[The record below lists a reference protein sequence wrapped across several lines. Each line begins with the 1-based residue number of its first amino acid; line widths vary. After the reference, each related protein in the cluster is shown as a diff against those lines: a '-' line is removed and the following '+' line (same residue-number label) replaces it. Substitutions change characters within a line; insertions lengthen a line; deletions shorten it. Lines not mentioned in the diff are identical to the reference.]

1 MVKANLVFTSDDI
14 VHHRRRKQAARD
26 KAQSA
31 TQASLSRVTATIAP
45 VELVAAPDKPPPKV
59 SKWAADRKSDWLA
72 RQQRSLDRAAA
83 EVQSRWGHEVRR
95 RAQHDKR
102 QLERARKTER
112 SRQPREAVVPYEKVS
127 HTVFA
132 RLAGLR
138 DDDAPLGLQWRKICQ
153 RRVKKAQRASAEF
166 PLSPSLLGKEVTH
179 PRLAKALQSKA
190 SFTLSAWLE
199 LQVDDVCSESYIKSG
214 ESYFQP
220 VPTRAGEKVQSSIRA
235 RQNDGQTLLEARKE
249 IKDDWIKDFQ
259 RRVGVARR
267 GGCKRSV
274 FAGTARAQRPRF
286 DKARARRKLV
296 RVWAEVQ
303 AAAAYDQ
310 RDALWELWANTQFS
324 KDHCDNGIV
333 PGSVPDVVLDDIW
346 QQLGLQGQTV
356 TEWVTSM
363 KETGLVERLK
373 QAETSEHFYRR
384 YTMAQLGV
392 VGEELGVPESDSLD
406 GSDSRGADGGSP
418 SANLTPTAAGG
429 EEPAQSHTEA
439 ESSHTVVP
447 IATNGGGSD
456 PEDETSDASEDFGDD
471 SHHTSTDSDE
481 EEPPDLEQSSSDE
494 EESEDGHGDDMLD
507 ASHDSEA
514 ASELS
519 APQEIA
525 NIVTRVRGDIAGV
538 LAELSMIPGQEA
550 RCASLR
556 RVQENANPTINTAQN
571 VLDLFEEE
579 TRAGGTA
586 QNVVDRIAAATR
598 AGAEA
603 LEQIVIE
610 TRVEARA
617 AGVSNAQTEHLCDIC
632 LNRHEPHVACIKP
645 ANDGDDDEPT
655 TQRKQATAAQ
665 GRVASCRV
673 LDDHAGDADCDSDES
688 DEAGCCG
695 QIASWFTNAVTRQK
709 RTRKRSAEWERT
721 GLKGRHASRPAPAGA
736 RGRSWEPMSTASMLR
751 GMRLADIVRA
761 HVLMD
766 DDGGVFLQ
774 QVLKDFKPKKVP
786 GILYWLADTGSTC
799 FVSDEPEH
807 VLCAEECLMNIT
819 GVGATVCN
827 LRSQLIITTMDT
839 QGCYNTMQYGKC
851 YNTKNGVGF
860 PIASTGAM
868 ERNGCRFDINEDRP
882 QYITAGK
889 RTIPLVT
896 DSFTGFHFI
905 VEHVRA
911 APSIAL
917 RAWCVRQSLVLHHD
931 KRHVTHFRGTPTMYQ
946 AEAEEKPTIAY
957 ATSIQAGEVAAQC
970 RGSRA
975 WSFGKRV
982 LRSNQLTKEWI
993 DGETVAKRS
1002 RDIDG
1007 NKHQAQTHVKTEVK
1021 AEKTDDAYAKEV
1033 RKAGEDAGFKKPI
1046 RLKLPALR
1054 LADTG
1059 QSQDIQK
1066 LQKYIH
1072 ELFGHLELKTIF
1084 NAIDHI
1090 EGAETMRI
1098 LKVVVG
1104 SQGGSDAHCDS
1115 CAQNKLAMP
1124 GMPRGKTERPAW
1136 IREVPKVYCD
1146 ILGYVREASVFHNY
1160 HFALAAVT
1168 DKDYAEVLGLA
1179 FRAQALLGMAK
1190 IFSRLGGMPG
1200 EIQIDG
1206 ESTLNT
1212 ESAKTWMSGK
1222 GAGRSSKVTVTEA
1235 YAQWRNGKIERRWR
1249 TWKTMARCMIARAG
1263 MAIGWWYHALKFAV
1277 TVTNIVNMVT
1287 DDTDQIVTVDG
1298 KDGKG
1303 EDAKIPM
1310 TAWEMHFGEKP
1321 RLQEILLGP
1330 FGSLAYLILS
1340 EEQRRARGQS
1350 GSFGVRAIVGLYLG
1364 PEVDAKTGV
1373 YHHLVTDGKTI
1384 YASPNNVKII
1394 PDVYPAEFSPEREGT
1409 AILGRDE
1416 RVLIGLEE
1424 PDGTEATARDFYERA
1439 YVAAIRE
1446 QRRDE
1451 QERVIFAKQDGE
1463 KVCAARKAAAK
1474 GNASGGGS
1482 KRLTGQGKK
1491 QPYQVASGK
1500 LDGGPDARA
1509 GETMD
1514 LCDDPNKVVNF
1525 EKPEDYQVTPLADEY
1540 IFEEAYAGSK
1550 YKIAVPRD
1558 FKNEKQVGTPLA
1570 HPHDR
1575 FVGRRVRKAF
1585 TVVDKKGKEVA
1596 RNFEGKVVNYA
1607 APRQLF
1613 KVHYDDGDRE
1623 EYDFEQLMELLIMGA
1638 QHGDLDE
1645 DCGNTRAERVE
1656 ALKVAAL
1663 YLETREEL
1671 WAAIQTKAELHAH
1684 DAYDRYEES
1693 MSELVQS
1700 ALTSTHE
1707 PGTLHV
1713 PVTDGKVP
1721 IYDDEPNN
1729 PKELDAHPEKKEILA
1744 SAGAEMRQL
1753 IEMDIGVLQSPKQ
1766 VDELIREGVKI
1777 LRSRMIYKRKYAL
1790 SKTTNRE
1797 EFLKWK
1803 SRLAVN
1809 GAGQTEGVDTVWNTF
1824 SPTIGFAA
1832 IRTLLATLCN
1842 PKFVT
1847 ESFDL
1852 SGAFLGTK
1860 LEDHAVYVRLPGDAG
1875 DYANRVL
1882 RLTKAVYG
1890 CKFSGAAFM
1899 KQLGDEVMKFK
1910 EKVVTTVTDSKGK
1923 KSSRVEYAKFERLM
1937 SDQCIYRYTDSEGR
1951 EMIFL
1956 SYVDDIIC
1964 STTSV
1969 QLRDRFFEHLQKTW
1983 KITKEGTLDRFLA
1996 VNFSQSK
2003 DKWSWRANM
2012 SSYISKIAAR
2022 FGLTETR
2029 QYKTPM
2035 EPGFHLV
2042 EADFEVPPTEDM
2054 KTEMRSLIGSIGYAT
2069 VALRYDTAYAVS
2081 VLSRYLAKPCKKV
2094 IDAAKRVIMYLMSTH
2109 DFYLEWRSSDE
2120 EIERGVANILVG
2132 AVDAS
2137 FAADAMTRRSHGGY
2151 INFINSGP
2159 VSWKSGLQPIVTLSS
2174 CESEYVAL
2182 CAEVC
2187 EVKYLRN
2194 LIGELG
2200 YEQKEATL
2208 IWEDNKAAILI
2219 AEQTGSSAGRCKHID
2234 TRFRFVSEAIKDRVV
2249 RVRYTP
2255 TDTNVADLFT
2265 KPLSTA
2271 VFERLLE
2278 LCRSTKS
2285 AQYGNV
2291 SDDFQVATGA
2301 AYFMVEG
2308 C

>member
-1 MVKANLVFTSDDI
+1 M
-14 VHHRRRKQAARD
+14 
-26 KAQSA
+26 
-31 TQASLSRVTATIAP
+31 
-45 VELVAAPDKPPPKV
+45 
-59 SKWAADRKSDWLA
+59 
-72 RQQRSLDRAAA
+72 
-83 EVQSRWGHEVRR
+83 
-95 RAQHDKR
+95 
-102 QLERARKTER
+102 
-112 SRQPREAVVPYEKVS
+112 S
-127 HTVFA
+127 HTAFA
-132 RLAGLR
+132 RLAELR
-138 DDDAPLGLQWRKICQ
+138 DDEAPLGLQWRKICQ

-179 PRLAKALQSKA
+179 PRLAKALQSKS
-190 SFTLSAWLE
+190 SFTWSAWME
-199 LQVDDVCSESYIKSG
+199 LQVEDVCSESYIKSG

-220 VPTRAGEKVQSSIRA
+220 VPTRAGKKVQSSIRV
-235 RQNDGQTLLEARKE
+235 RQNDGRTLLEARKE

-259 RRVGVARR
+259 RRVVVARR
-267 GGCKRSV
+267 GGFKRSV
-274 FAGTARAQRPRF
+274 FAGTTRAQRPRF
-286 DKARARRKLV
+286 DRSRARRKLV

-303 AAAAYDQ
+303 TAAAYDQ

-324 KDHCDNGIV
+324 KDHCEDGMV
-333 PGSVPDVVLDDIW
+333 PGSAPDVILDEVW
-346 QQLGLQGQTV
+346 RQLGLSGQTV
-356 TEWVTSM
+356 AEWVKSM
-363 KETGLVERLK
+363 KETDLVERLK
-373 QAETSEHFYRR
+373 QAKASEHFYRR

-392 VGEELGVPESDSLD
+392 VGEELGVTESDSLN
-406 GSDSRGADGGSP
+406 GSDTMGANGGSS
-418 SANLTPTAAGG
+418 SANFTPTAAGG
-429 EEPAQSHTEA
+429 EDPAQSYTGA
-439 ESSHTVVP
+439 ESSQTAIP

-456 PEDETSDASEDFGDD
+456 PEDETSDASNDSGEE

-481 EEPPDLEQSSSDE
+481 DEPPHLEHSSSEAED
-494 EESEDGHGDDMLD
+494 SEDGHGEEQLD
-507 ASHDSEA
+507 GSEESEA
-514 ASELS
+514 ASEL
-519 APQEIA
+519 
-525 NIVTRVRGDIAGV
+525 R
-538 LAELSMIPGQEA
+538 
-550 RCASLR
+550 
-556 RVQENANPTINTAQN
+556 
-571 VLDLFEEE
+571 
-579 TRAGGTA
+579 
-586 QNVVDRIAAATR
+586 
-598 AGAEA
+598 
-603 LEQIVIE
+603 
-610 TRVEARA
+610 
-617 AGVSNAQTEHLCDIC
+617 DIC
-632 LNRHEPHVACIKP
+632 LTRHEPLVAGIKP
-645 ANDGDDDEPT
+645 ANDRGDPPT
-655 TQRKQATAAQ
+655 QQKQATATQ
-665 GRVASCRV
+665 SRVASCRV
-673 LDDHAGDADCDSDES
+673 LDDHAGDADCESDDS

-695 QIASWFTNAVTRQK
+695 QLASWFINAVTRKKRQK
-709 RTRKRSAEWERT
+709 KRSAIWERT
-721 GLKGRHASRPAPAGA
+721 GLKGEHVSELAPTGA
-736 RGRSWEPMSTASMLR
+736 QCSWEPMSTASMLR

-868 ERNGCRFDINEDRP
+868 ERNGCRFDINEERP

-917 RAWCVRQSLVLHHD
+917 RAWCVKQALVLHHD
-931 KRHVTHFRGTPTMYQ
+931 KSHVTHFRGIPTMYQ
-946 AEAEEKPTIAY
+946 AEPEEKPTIAY

-982 LRSNQLTKEWI
+982 LKSNQLTKEWI
-993 DGETVAKRS
+993 DGDTVAQRS

-1007 NKHQAQTHVKTEVK
+1007 NKHQAETHVKTEVK

-1066 LQKYIH
+1066 LQKYVH

-1090 EGAETMRI
+1090 EGAEIMRI

-1104 SQGGSDAHCDS
+1104 FQGGSDAHCDS

-1124 GMPRGKTERPAW
+1124 GMPRGKTERPTW
-1136 IREVPKVYCD
+1136 IREVLKVYCD

-1212 ESAKTWMSGK
+1212 EPAKAWMSGK

-1277 TVTNIVNMVT
+1277 TVTNIINMVT
-1287 DDTDQIVTVDG
+1287 DDSDQQVTVDG
-1298 KDGKG
+1298 KDGEGK
-1303 EDAKIPM
+1303 DAKVPM

-1416 RVLIGLEE
+1416 RVLIGFEDPEE
-1424 PDGTEATARDFYERA
+1424 TEATVRDFYERA
-1439 YVAAIRE
+1439 YLAAIQE
-1446 QRRDE
+1446 QRREE
-1451 QERVIFAKQDGE
+1451 QERVLFAKQDGE

-1491 QPYQVASGK
+1491 KPYQVAAGK

-1514 LCDDPNKVVNF
+1514 LGVDPNRVVNF

-1540 IFEEAYAGSK
+1540 VFEEAYAGSK
-1550 YKIAVPRD
+1550 YRIAVPRD

-1585 TVVDKKGKEVA
+1585 TIVDKKGKEVS

-1638 QHGDLDE
+1638 QHGDEVE

-1671 WAAIQTKAELHAH
+1671 WAAIQTKAEMHAH
-1684 DAYDRYEES
+1684 DAYDRYEETI
-1693 MSELVQS
+1693 SELVQS

-1729 PKELDAHPEKKEILA
+1729 PKELEAHPEKKEIRA
-1744 SAGAEMRQL
+1744 SSGAEMRQL

-1803 SRLAVN
+1803 ARLAVN

-1899 KQLGDEVMKFK
+1899 KQLGDEVMKFE
-1910 EKVVTTVTDSKGK
+1910 EKVVTTVTDAKGK
-1923 KSSRVEYAKFERLM
+1923 KSSRVEYVKFERLM

-1964 STTSV
+1964 STTCV
-1969 QLRDRFFEHLQKTW
+1969 ELRDRFFVHLQKTW

-2012 SSYISKIAAR
+2012 SSYIAKIAAR

-2042 EADFEVPPTEDM
+2042 EADFDEPPTEDM

-2094 IDAAKRVIMYLMSTH
+2094 IDAAKRVIMYLMTTH

-2120 EIERGVANILVG
+2120 EIARGVANILVG

-2271 VFERLLE
+2271 VFERLLD

-2291 SDDFQVATGA
+2291 SEEFQVATGA